1 MIRAILIIG
10 VAALAVG
17 VIIYSLIDCWRS
29 EPRDIRG
36 IRRGPW
42 LAVIILLPV
51 IGGLLWL
58 LLGRPRYLPAG
69 TKPARGRGPDDDP
82 EFLRKL
88 DEQRRRDADRQYDE
102 QVDRWRREHAGDP
115 VADDPEA
122 VDGANGAADA
132 GRADEEGDP
141 DDDQDPERPDGT
153 GAGGPVPR

>member
-17 VIIYSLIDCWRS
+17 VVIYSLIDCWRS
-29 EPRDIRG
+29 EARDIRG

-58 LLGRPRYLPAG
+58 FLGRPRYLPAG
-69 TKPARGRGPDDDP
+69 SKPARGKGPDDDP

-102 QVDRWRREHAGDP
+102 QVEQWRREHPGDP
-115 VADDPEA
+115 DADDPNAAEDP
-122 VDGANGAADA
+122 DGADG
-132 GRADEEGDP
+132 P
-141 DDDQDPERPDGT
+141 DDQDPESPSDGST
-153 GAGGPVPR
+153 AGGPAAR